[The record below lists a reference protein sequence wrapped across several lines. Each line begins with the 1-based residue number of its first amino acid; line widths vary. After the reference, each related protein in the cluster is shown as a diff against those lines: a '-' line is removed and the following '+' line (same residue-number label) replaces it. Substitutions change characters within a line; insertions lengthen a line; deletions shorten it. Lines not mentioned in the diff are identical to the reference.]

1 MPLIRT
7 PEGVRVL
14 RDWGPERIGRAYRQP
29 QSCSGEGA
37 EVIQDLLLRRPARK
51 LAAPIPIKVSPQLE
65 KLVQFLRS

>member
-14 RDWGPERIGRAYRQP
+14 RDWGPERIGRAYKQP
-29 QSCSGEGA
+29 QSCAGEGA

-51 LAAPIPIKVSPQLE
+51 LPEPRPVEVHPQLE
-65 KLVQFLRS
+65 KLVQFLRT